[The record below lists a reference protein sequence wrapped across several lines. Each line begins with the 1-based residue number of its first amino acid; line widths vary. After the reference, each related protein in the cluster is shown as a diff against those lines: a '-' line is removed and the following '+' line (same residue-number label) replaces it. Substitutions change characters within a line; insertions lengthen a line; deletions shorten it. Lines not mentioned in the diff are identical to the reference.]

1 MSSGQAPA
9 ELGYLLCEDMIF
21 TSRIIG
27 TARTLGLNMIPF
39 RNLEA
44 LAAGIS
50 QQAPRCIILDLA
62 SSGLRI
68 DDFIQRLRVDCVPAP
83 RVIGY
88 GSHVDAAGLHAAR
101 QAGCDLVLPRSKF
114 VEELPTALPDWFSP
128 PERPILG
135 SSKS

>member
-1 MSSGQAPA
+1 
-9 ELGYLLCEDMIF
+9 MIF

-44 LAAGIS
+44 LAAQIS
-50 QQAPRCIILDLA
+50 RQAPRCIILDLA

-68 DDFIQRLRVDCVPAP
+68 DDFIQRLRVDCVPTP

-128 PERPILG
+128 PERPSLG